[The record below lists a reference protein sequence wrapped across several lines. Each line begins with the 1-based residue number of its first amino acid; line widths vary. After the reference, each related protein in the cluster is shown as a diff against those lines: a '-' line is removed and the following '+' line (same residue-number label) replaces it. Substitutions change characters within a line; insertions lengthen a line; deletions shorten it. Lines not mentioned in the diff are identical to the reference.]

1 MGSATCA
8 IRHERWR
15 KACSSITTKWAAWYT
30 DHDDLFLST
39 YLFLLF
45 ICKAP
50 KIWDNG
56 LHHKFVCLITSSLVQ
71 PCMIHHVTFSDI
83 REHEQHMPMGSYS
96 KNNGLLRT
104 ASLEYILEQVSD
116 LPNANGAI
124 TPRTSIVAW
133 QQLPSHKHMPDDPL
147 PWALSMT
154 SLPIFGQQI

>member
-8 IRHERWR
+8 VRHERWC

-30 DHDDLFLST
+30 DHDDLS
-39 YLFLLF
+39 LLTF
-45 ICKAP
+45 FFSSSVKHLKSEIMAC
-50 KIWDNG
+50 IT
-56 LHHKFVCLITSSLVQ
+56 LCICLITSSLVQ

-83 REHEQHMPMGSYS
+83 REHEQHMQMGSYS

-104 ASLEYILEQVSD
+104 SSLEYILEEVSD
-116 LPNANGAI
+116 LPNAKRTI
-124 TPRTSIVAW
+124 TSRTSIVAW